1 MFANYTTLKCSCR
14 LTLLTGL
21 VLCRGRAAALAVAA
35 VVTAT
40 TVLATI
46 AAAVAALATALATAT
61 GTAAMAVAAVTTAVA
76 AATIAAV
83 AVTVAVVA
91 AVAAAAA
98 AATVAVLADV
108 RHAWRRRVT
117 TTVAAGTHVALTL
130 LTCVAPSRGEE
141 EGKIGPAVRETAVED
156 GLRGGHQMHEV
167 AVAAARALAFFVLTA
182 SEGRGNRR
190 KPTWLRGNQ

>member
-35 VVTAT
+35 VMTAT

-46 AAAVAALATALATAT
+46 AAAVAALATAT

-98 AATVAVLADV
+98 AAAVAVLADV
-108 RHAWRRRVT
+108 RHTWRRRVT

>member
-35 VVTAT
+35 VMTAT

-46 AAAVAALATALATAT
+46 AAAVAALATAT

>member
-46 AAAVAALATALATAT
+46 AAAVAALATAT

-98 AATVAVLADV
+98 AAAVAVLADI

-167 AVAAARALAFFVLTA
+167 AVAAARALAFFVLTT

>member
-1 MFANYTTLKCSCR
+1 M
-14 LTLLTGL
+14 TLLTGL

-35 VVTAT
+35 VMTAT

-46 AAAVAALATALATAT
+46 AAAVAALATAT

-98 AATVAVLADV
+98 AATVAVLADI

-182 SEGRGNRR
+182 SGGRGNRR

>member
-35 VVTAT
+35 VMTAT

-46 AAAVAALATALATAT
+46 AAAVAALATAT

-98 AATVAVLADV
+98 AAAVAVLADV

-182 SEGRGNRR
+182 SEWRGNRR

>member
-46 AAAVAALATALATAT
+46 AAAVAALATAT

-76 AATIAAV
+76 TATIAAV

-98 AATVAVLADV
+98 AAAVAVLADV

>member
-46 AAAVAALATALATAT
+46 AAAVAALATAT

-83 AVTVAVVA
+83 AVTMAVVA

-98 AATVAVLADV
+98 AAAVAVLADV

>member
-46 AAAVAALATALATAT
+46 AAAVAALATAT

-98 AATVAVLADV
+98 AAAVAVLADI

>member
-46 AAAVAALATALATAT
+46 AAAVAALATAT

>member
-35 VVTAT
+35 VMTAT
-40 TVLATI
+40 TVLAT
-46 AAAVAALATALATAT
+46 ATGTAAVAALATAT

-98 AATVAVLADV
+98 AATVAVLADI

>member
-35 VVTAT
+35 VMTAT

-46 AAAVAALATALATAT
+46 AAAVAALATAT

-98 AATVAVLADV
+98 AATVAVLADI

>member
-35 VVTAT
+35 VMTAT

-46 AAAVAALATALATAT
+46 AAAVAALATAT
-61 GTAAMAVAAVTTAVA
+61 GTAAMAVAAVAAAVA

-83 AVTVAVVA
+83 AVTVVVVA

-98 AATVAVLADV
+98 AATVAVLADI

-117 TTVAAGTHVALTL
+117 TTVATGTHVALTL

>member
-1 MFANYTTLKCSCR
+1 M
-14 LTLLTGL
+14 
-21 VLCRGRAAALAVAA
+21 
-35 VVTAT
+35 VTAT

-46 AAAVAALATALATAT
+46 AAAVAALATAT

-83 AVTVAVVA
+83 AV
-91 AVAAAAA
+91 
-98 AATVAVLADV
+98 
-108 RHAWRRRVT
+108 

>member
-35 VVTAT
+35 VMTAT

-46 AAAVAALATALATAT
+46 AAAVAALATAT

-98 AATVAVLADV
+98 AVAVLADV
-108 RHAWRRRVT
+108 RHAWRWRVT
-117 TTVAAGTHVALTL
+117 TTVATGTHVALTL

>member
-35 VVTAT
+35 VMTAT

-46 AAAVAALATALATAT
+46 AAAVAALATAT

-83 AVTVAVVA
+83 AVTVVVVA

-98 AATVAVLADV
+98 AATVAVLADI

>member
-1 MFANYTTLKCSCR
+1 M
-14 LTLLTGL
+14 
-21 VLCRGRAAALAVAA
+21 
-35 VVTAT
+35 TAT

-46 AAAVAALATALATAT
+46 AAAVAALATAT

-98 AATVAVLADV
+98 AATVAVLADI

>member
-1 MFANYTTLKCSCR
+1 M
-14 LTLLTGL
+14 
-21 VLCRGRAAALAVAA
+21 
-35 VVTAT
+35 TAT

-46 AAAVAALATALATAT
+46 AAAVAALATAT

-76 AATIAAV
+76 AAAA
-83 AVTVAVVA
+83 T
-91 AVAAAAA
+91 
-98 AATVAVLADV
+98 ATVAVLADI

-182 SEGRGNRR
+182 SERRGNRR

>member
-46 AAAVAALATALATAT
+46 AAAVAALATAT

-98 AATVAVLADV
+98 AATVAVLADI

>member
-46 AAAVAALATALATAT
+46 AAAVAALATAT

-98 AATVAVLADV
+98 AVAVLADV
-108 RHAWRRRVT
+108 RHTWRRRVT

>member
-35 VVTAT
+35 VMTAT

-46 AAAVAALATALATAT
+46 AAAVAALATAT

-98 AATVAVLADV
+98 AAAVAVLADI

>member
-46 AAAVAALATALATAT
+46 AAAVAALATAT

-98 AATVAVLADV
+98 AVAVLADV

-117 TTVAAGTHVALTL
+117 TTVATGTHVALTL

>member
-46 AAAVAALATALATAT
+46 AAAVAALATAT

-83 AVTVAVVA
+83 AVVA
-91 AVAAAAA
+91 AGAAAAA
-98 AATVAVLADV
+98 AAAVAVLADV

-117 TTVAAGTHVALTL
+117 TTVATGTHVALTL

>member
-35 VVTAT
+35 VMTAT

-46 AAAVAALATALATAT
+46 AAAVAALATAT

-76 AATIAAV
+76 AATIAAA

-98 AATVAVLADV
+98 AAAVAVLADV

>member
-46 AAAVAALATALATAT
+46 AAAVAALATAT

-98 AATVAVLADV
+98 AAAVAVLADV
-108 RHAWRRRVT
+108 RHAWRWRVT
-117 TTVAAGTHVALTL
+117 TTVATGTHVALTL
-130 LTCVAPSRGEE
+130 FTCVAPSRGEE

>member
-46 AAAVAALATALATAT
+46 AAAVAALATAT

-98 AATVAVLADV
+98 AVAVLADV

>member
-46 AAAVAALATALATAT
+46 AAAVAALATAT

-98 AATVAVLADV
+98 AAAVAVLADV
-108 RHAWRRRVT
+108 RHAWRWRVT

>member
-46 AAAVAALATALATAT
+46 AAAVAALATAT

-91 AVAAAAA
+91 AMAAAAA
-98 AATVAVLADV
+98 AAAVAVLADV

>member
-46 AAAVAALATALATAT
+46 AAAVAALATAT

-98 AATVAVLADV
+98 AATVAVLADI

-141 EGKIGPAVRETAVED
+141 EGKLGPAVRETAVED

>member
-46 AAAVAALATALATAT
+46 AAAVAALATAT

-98 AATVAVLADV
+98 TVAVLADI

>member
-1 MFANYTTLKCSCR
+1 M
-14 LTLLTGL
+14 
-21 VLCRGRAAALAVAA
+21 
-35 VVTAT
+35 TAT

-46 AAAVAALATALATAT
+46 AAAVAALATAT

-98 AATVAVLADV
+98 AVAVLADV

>member
-21 VLCRGRAAALAVAA
+21 VLCRGRAATLAVAA

-46 AAAVAALATALATAT
+46 AAAVAALATAT

-98 AATVAVLADV
+98 AVAVLADV

-117 TTVAAGTHVALTL
+117 TTVATGTHVALTL

>member
-46 AAAVAALATALATAT
+46 AAAVAALATAT

-98 AATVAVLADV
+98 AVAVLADV

-182 SEGRGNRR
+182 SEGRGDRR

>member
-35 VVTAT
+35 VMTAT

-46 AAAVAALATALATAT
+46 AAAVAALATAT

-98 AATVAVLADV
+98 AAAATVAVLADI

>member
-46 AAAVAALATALATAT
+46 AAAVAALATAT

-98 AATVAVLADV
+98 AATVAVLADI
-108 RHAWRRRVT
+108 RHAWRRMVT

>member
-1 MFANYTTLKCSCR
+1 M
-14 LTLLTGL
+14 
-21 VLCRGRAAALAVAA
+21 
-35 VVTAT
+35 TAT

-46 AAAVAALATALATAT
+46 AAAVAALATAT

-76 AATIAAV
+76 AAT
-83 AVTVAVVA
+83 
-91 AVAAAAA
+91 
-98 AATVAVLADV
+98 VAVLADI

>member
-46 AAAVAALATALATAT
+46 AAAVAALATAT

-98 AATVAVLADV
+98 AIAVLADV

>member
-46 AAAVAALATALATAT
+46 AAAVAAFATAT

>member
-35 VVTAT
+35 VMTAT

-46 AAAVAALATALATAT
+46 AAAVAALATAT

-98 AATVAVLADV
+98 AVAVLADV